1 MELPQSFFQNSLIGK
16 EQIPLTD
23 EHLKQS
29 IQHAFSFIH
38 MKSDP
43 YRFVSMCG
51 IPLNACHD
59 LATACK
65 TPANHAGFI
74 RGGGQSLLQS
84 ILHDIT
90 LLDSVLKQCAITI
103 LYHLL
108 LPTSGLSS
116 ETKHRLWNDVHMHV
130 NHCAQHTTNSETKRM
145 CEWIQN
151 NVETW
156 SLKKN

>member
-16 EQIPLTD
+16 GENPLSD

-29 IQHAFSFIH
+29 IQHASSFRL

-43 YRFVSMCG
+43 HRFVSMCG

-65 TPANHAGFI
+65 TPVNHAGFI

-84 ILHDIT
+84 ILQDSNH
-90 LLDSVLKQCAITI
+90 LDSEMNQCAITI
-103 LYHLL
+103 LHHLL

-116 ETKHRLWNDVHMHV
+116 DTKHTLWNDFHMYV
-130 NHCAQHTTNSETKRM
+130 NDCVQHTTNSETKRV
-145 CEWIQN
+145 CELIQYN
-151 NVETW
+151 IYT
-156 SLKKN
+156 

>member
-16 EQIPLTD
+16 EQNPLPD

-29 IQHAFSFIH
+29 IQHASSFIH

-43 YRFVSMCG
+43 HRFVSMCG

-65 TPANHAGFI
+65 TPSNHAGFI

-84 ILHDIT
+84 ILHDSNH
-90 LLDSVLKQCAITI
+90 LDSVMNQCAITI
-103 LYHLL
+103 LHHLL
-108 LPTSGLSS
+108 LPTSGLPS
-116 ETKHRLWNDVHMHV
+116 ETKHALRNDFHM
-130 NHCAQHTTNSETKRM
+130 HTTNSETKRV
-145 CEWIQN
+145 CGLIQKS
-151 NVETW
+151 VDTG
-156 SLKKN
+156 S